1 MVNGVIS
8 NVLVTEHKCGI
19 CLSPNPPLAAA
30 CVSEPPDPVPAH
42 APGRKAGSA
51 GAGDLSRDAPDTPPR
66 PPSRPAG
73 PGAERQPR
81 RGSPR
86 AHAASLSAAP
96 RKSRRNPSDLA
107 SQAQKLLSL
116 TGRCTG
122 SSLIRGGSAADTAD
136 GKCVDVISPVQIH
149 FSGVPRLPPPKR
161 FAVVNIPAVFVALSL
176 SRTPIHE
183 DGALPEPRAAALARG
198 LGDPASPQALRAGL
212 LGGLLQ
218 LVEIGRASCRERVST
233 SV

>member
-51 GAGDLSRDAPDTPPR
+51 GAGDLYRDAPDTPPR

-96 RKSRRNPSDLA
+96 RKSRRNTSDLA

-122 SSLIRGGSAADTAD
+122 SSLIRGGSSAATAN
-136 GKCVDVISPVQIH
+136 GKCIDVPISV
-149 FSGVPRLPPPKR
+149 VPQ
-161 FAVVNIPAVFVALSL
+161 
-176 SRTPIHE
+176 
-183 DGALPEPRAAALARG
+183 EPR
-198 LGDPASPQALRAGL
+198 GDPLPTVARVRNV
-212 LGGLLQ
+212 GGDRLQ
-218 LVEIGRASCRERVST
+218 LHLVQLYGHALKA
-233 SV
+233 